1 MSRIG
6 SRRISGRVFME
17 VVRHVCAG
25 ALLLCGA
32 WLGVRE
38 LGQQASGRGGKRIL
52 LALGFALCAAG
63 VLISQT

>member
-1 MSRIG
+1 
-6 SRRISGRVFME
+6 ME